1 MELKQIKE
9 NIYYI
14 PNVTNIG
21 VILDESAAVL
31 IDSGLDDDAGKKI
44 LKCLEREG
52 ISTKAIINTHS
63 HADHFGGNALI
74 KARTG
79 ATIFSPEIEESIIR
93 FPYFE
98 PYYLF
103 SGAHP
108 INDLLS
114 KFLMAPKSEVDV
126 IIETGCGKLKAG
138 NLEFDAVALPG
149 HSPNQTGFGI
159 NGVLFCGDAIF
170 SEELLVKH
178 KLPFCMNVEKQL
190 ESLKKLKESG
200 YEVFLPSHGS
210 PLADINST
218 ADTYFKRINSIR
230 EHSLNILSTGKTT
243 AEYLQGLCSALD
255 IEMRDARQY
264 YLNNAIAMAYLSWL
278 YNSGDIACEIKEN
291 VLYWTRNS

>member
-9 NIYYI
+9 NIFYI

-52 ISTKAIINTHS
+52 ISPKAIVNTHS
-63 HADHFGGNALI
+63 HSDHFGGNALI

-79 ATIFSPEIEESIIR
+79 ATIHSPEIEESIIR

-98 PYYLF
+98 PFYLF

-108 INDLLS
+108 INELMC
-114 KFLMAPKSEVDV
+114 KYLMAPESKVDV
-126 IIETGCGKLKAG
+126 VIEAETGKLMIK
-138 NLEFDAVALPG
+138 NLEFKVVPLPG
-149 HSPNQTGFGI
+149 HSPNQAGFGI

-170 SEELLVKH
+170 SEELLAKH
-178 KLPFCMNVEKQL
+178 KLPFCMNVEKQM
-190 ESLKKLKESG
+190 ESLKKLNESG
-200 YEVFLPSHGS
+200 YEIFLPSHGI
-210 PLADINST
+210 PLTDINSAT
-218 ADTYFKRINSIR
+218 NEYFKRINDIR
-230 EHSLNILSTGKTT
+230 QYSLNILATGKTT
-243 AEYLQGLCSALD
+243 AEYLQGLCKALD

-264 YLNNAIAMAYLSWL
+264 YLNNTIAMAYLSWL
-278 YNSGDIACEIKEN
+278 YNSGDITCEIKEN
-291 VLYWTRNS
+291 ILYWAKKS